1 SAQEVWRACLPILS
15 QLGCP
20 SPPEYS
26 PASLFMAPQV
36 PASLRA
42 RFALWR
48 SCVLRTVYVC
58 RHAAG
63 VSGRE
68 AGIPPDFFFL
78 TASDV
83 LSSTATLLA
92 DLLAAAWLR
101 VLQLPDETRPAAV
114 TAFGKKWVSGGSFA
128 LLIDN
133 RLTFAAVSV
142 DPASLSNP

>member
-1 SAQEVWRACLPILS
+1 
-15 QLGCP
+15 
-20 SPPEYS
+20 
-26 PASLFMAPQV
+26 MAPQV